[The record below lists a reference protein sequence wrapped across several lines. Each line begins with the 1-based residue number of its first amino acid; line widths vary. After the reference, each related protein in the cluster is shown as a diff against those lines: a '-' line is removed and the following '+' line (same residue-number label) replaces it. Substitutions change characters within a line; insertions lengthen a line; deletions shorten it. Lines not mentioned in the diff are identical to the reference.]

1 MTRISNRELARR
13 FRDQHGVISRSQL
26 RALGASRHMVQRR
39 LNTGEW
45 ERVSPKTFRLVGA
58 GRSPQ
63 QDLFALCL
71 TAGPTAVASH
81 QSAAWLWQF
90 ANPPEH
96 QAVTVARSSSSRTDI
111 GEVHRPRD
119 FPAHIVTLRNIPC
132 TDPLRTIVDVAGVTS
147 PEDLEGIVDRA
158 LASKVVSMD
167 AITTELDRMARK
179 GRPGVEALRSALSWR
194 RTAGLAHP
202 SVLESRAL
210 RLLTRAGV
218 TPLGVEVKTGTDLSY
233 RVDIL
238 LRPGLA
244 VEVDGYAF
252 HHNPEQLTEDARRR
266 NRLYLSG
273 TQVLVYTWKDI
284 VYDGSRVVAEVRQAL
299 AQKSATV
306 SPIGEPAALA
316 G

>member
-1 MTRISNRELARR
+1 MTRISHRELARR

-26 RALGASRHMVQRR
+26 RALGASRHMVQHR

-45 ERVSPKTFRLVGA
+45 ERVSPKTLRLVGA
-58 GRSPQ
+58 GRCPL

-96 QAVTVARSSSSRTDI
+96 HAVTVARGSCSRTNI

-119 FPAHIVTLRNIPC
+119 FPLHIVTLRNIPC
-132 TDPLRTIVDVAGVTS
+132 TDPLRTIVDVAGITS
-147 PEDLEGIVDRA
+147 PEVLEDIVDKA
-158 LASKVVSMD
+158 LASKVVSID
-167 AITTELDRMARK
+167 AIETELDRLARK

-194 RTAGLAHP
+194 RKAGLAHP

-218 TPLGVEVKTGTDLSY
+218 TPVGVEVKTGTDLSY

-244 VEVDGYAF
+244 LEVDGYTF
-252 HHNPEQLTEDARRR
+252 HHSPDQLTEDARRR
-266 NRLYLSG
+266 NRLYIGG

-284 VYDGSRVVAEVRQAL
+284 VHDGHRVIAEVRQAL
-299 AQKSATV
+299 ALKPAV
-306 SPIGEPAALA
+306 GPEEPAALA

>member
-90 ANPPEH
+90 TNPPERH
-96 QAVTVARSSSSRTDI
+96 AVTVARSSSSRTDI

-119 FPAHIVTLRNIPC
+119 FPVHIVTLRNIPC

-158 LASKVVSMD
+158 LCQQGRVDGCHNDRTGPNGEKRPPRGRGVTVSVELASD
-167 AITTELDRMARK
+167 
-179 GRPGVEALRSALSWR
+179 GRSGSPER
-194 RTAGLAHP
+194 AGEP
-202 SVLESRAL
+202 SL

-218 TPLGVEVKTGTDLSY
+218 TPLGVEV
-233 RVDIL
+233 
-238 LRPGLA
+238 
-244 VEVDGYAF
+244 
-252 HHNPEQLTEDARRR
+252 
-266 NRLYLSG
+266 
-273 TQVLVYTWKDI
+273 
-284 VYDGSRVVAEVRQAL
+284 RQA
-299 AQKSATV
+299 
-306 SPIGEPAALA
+306 PICHTEWTS
-316 G
+316 

>member
-26 RALGASRHMVQRR
+26 RALGASRHMVERR

-71 TAGPTAVASH
+71 TAGPTAVASPGRGL
-81 QSAAWLWQF
+81 ARQF
-90 ANPPEH
+90 ANAPERH
-96 QAVTVARSSSSRTDI
+96 AVTLARSSSGRTDI

-119 FPAHIVTLRNIPC
+119 FPVHIVTLRNIPC

-147 PEDLEGIVDRA
+147 PEDLRRDSRQGARQQGGVDRCNN
-158 LASKVVSMD
+158 
-167 AITTELDRMARK
+167 DRTGPNGEKRPPR
-179 GRPGVEALRSALSWR
+179 GRGVTRGSVNAH

-210 RLLTRAGV
+210 RILTRAGV
-218 TPLGVEVKTGTDLSY
+218 TPLGVE
-233 RVDIL
+233 
-238 LRPGLA
+238 
-244 VEVDGYAF
+244 
-252 HHNPEQLTEDARRR
+252 LTQAPICRIEWT
-266 NRLYLSG
+266 SCC
-273 TQVLVYTWKDI
+273 VLVWPSMSMDMPSTTI
-284 VYDGSRVVAEVRQAL
+284 RNS
-299 AQKSATV
+299 
-306 SPIGEPAALA
+306 
-316 G
+316 